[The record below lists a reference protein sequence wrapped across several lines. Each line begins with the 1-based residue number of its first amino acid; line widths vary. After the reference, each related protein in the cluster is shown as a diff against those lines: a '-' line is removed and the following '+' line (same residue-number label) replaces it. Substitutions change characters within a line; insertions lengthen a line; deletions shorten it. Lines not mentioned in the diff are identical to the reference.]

1 MMDFKL
7 FPKIKISFSRF
18 PSGGSKTRS
27 KQSLRDLVGLRS
39 LGGLGG
45 LGGLRGLRGPEGCG
59 RGVR

>member
-1 MMDFKL
+1 MIDFKL

-27 KQSLRDLVGLRS
+27 KQSLRDLVGLVG